1 MDAFTNAE
9 VNNRIKAIT
18 AIKSILKSNWEFI
31 ETKPEDKTRFDFYIK
46 NKETGEIIYI
56 EHKDRKYSSNQF
68 TDWQLDGKKYDYL
81 KSLKEKCLYIN
92 TFTDGKYAIWDLSK
106 NIGNRRWS
114 TLHKKYTV
122 KDSQEVYTYDI
133 YFTLDEA
140 CKVGYY
146 K

>member
-56 EHKDRKYSSNQF
+56 EHKDRKYS
-68 TDWQLDGKKYDYL
+68 KKWTR
-81 KSLKEKCLYIN
+81 I
-92 TFTDGKYAIWDLSK
+92 SK
-106 NIGNRRWS
+106 KR
-114 TLHKKYTV
+114 
-122 KDSQEVYTYDI
+122 
-133 YFTLDEA
+133 
-140 CKVGYY
+140 
-146 K
+146 